1 MHTGKPLGV
10 SSLSGGDTVSTG
22 LSTFDKAT
30 AVERDG
36 SGRFVAHVDPAWDGP
51 GAPLG
56 GVVMATVLRAMTAEL
71 AAADL
76 APRSVT
82 AHFSRPLVHDL
93 VEIQVET
100 LRRGR
105 RLATVQA
112 HAVQQGRLRC
122 AVLAAFGQPFPT
134 VATWEA
140 EPPAAPPPAEAA
152 EVDLSAGPAPPH
164 GQHLRFRP
172 VFGPP
177 PLLGGDQALAG
188 GWLELRQSRPVDALA
203 LCLFADAWWP
213 AAWGRLREPVI
224 TPTVELTVHFRQGL
238 GELPSGP
245 VLARFASRVSRE
257 GYWDEDGELWS
268 GDRHLLAQSRQLA
281 LLRPLAEG

>member
-1 MHTGKPLGV
+1 MNPHGTFTGGAHAHRKALG
-10 SSLSGGDTVSTG
+10 SRSLSGGDTVSTAR
-22 LSTFDKAT
+22 SSFDKAT
-30 AVERDG
+30 AVERNG

-112 HAVQQGRLRC
+112 HAVQQGR
-122 AVLAAFGQPFPT
+122 AF
-134 VATWEA
+134 A
-140 EPPAAPPPAEAA
+140 
-152 EVDLSAGPAPPH
+152 
-164 GQHLRFRP
+164 
-172 VFGPP
+172 
-177 PLLGGDQALAG
+177 
-188 GWLELRQSRPVDALA
+188 A
-203 LCLFADAWWP
+203 LCW
-213 AAWGRLREPVI
+213 
-224 TPTVELTVHFRQGL
+224 
-238 GELPSGP
+238 LPSANRSP
-245 VLARFASRVSRE
+245 
-257 GYWDEDGELWS
+257 
-268 GDRHLLAQSRQLA
+268 
-281 LLRPLAEG
+281 

>member
-1 MHTGKPLGV
+1 MNPHGTFTGGAHAHRKALG
-10 SSLSGGDTVSTG
+10 SRSLSGGDTVSTAR
-22 LSTFDKAT
+22 SSFDKAT

-56 GVVMATVLRAMTAEL
+56 GVVMATVLRA
-71 AAADL
+71 
-76 APRSVT
+76 VT

-152 EVDLSAGPAPPH
+152 EVDLSTGPAPPH

-177 PLLGGDQALAG
+177 PLVGGNQALAG

-213 AAWGRLREPVI
+213 AAWGRLRELII

-268 GDRHLLAQSRQLA
+268 ADRHLLAQSRQLA

>member
-1 MHTGKPLGV
+1 
-10 SSLSGGDTVSTG
+10 VSTA
-22 LSTFDKAT
+22 LSSFDEAT

-36 SGRFVAHVDPAWDGP
+36 SGRFVARVDPAWDGP

-82 AHFSRPLVHDL
+82 AHFSRAGVHDL
-93 VEIQVET
+93 VEIQAET

-134 VATWEA
+134 VAAWEA

-152 EVDLSAGPAPPH
+152 EVDLSTGPAPPH

-172 VFGPP
+172 VFGP
-177 PLLGGDQALAG
+177 
-188 GWLELRQSRPVDALA
+188 
-203 LCLFADAWWP
+203 CL
-213 AAWGRLREPVI
+213 
-224 TPTVELTVHFRQGL
+224 
-238 GELPSGP
+238 
-245 VLARFASRVSRE
+245 
-257 GYWDEDGELWS
+257 
-268 GDRHLLAQSRQLA
+268 
-281 LLRPLAEG
+281 